1 MNDLFMKNYG
11 FMQKSA
17 LIDFMRVRY
26 EIDPIIISFNL
37 WCLSHAQLSEY
48 LSYLGER
55 GLIEALP
62 KQIKVSSSVEKHIYK
77 IAEKGCRLLQIS
89 QEIEGLVGLD

>member
-1 MNDLFMKNYG
+1 MK
-11 FMQKSA
+11 
-17 LIDFMRVRY
+17 
-26 EIDPIIISFNL
+26 IDPILTSFNL

-62 KQIKVSSSVEKHIYK
+62 TQIKVSSSVEKHIYK
-77 IAEKGCRLLQIS
+77 ITEEGCRLLQIS

>member
-1 MNDLFMKNYG
+1 MK
-11 FMQKSA
+11 
-17 LIDFMRVRY
+17 
-26 EIDPIIISFNL
+26 IDPILISFNL
-37 WCLSHAQLSEY
+37 WCLSYAQLSEY

-62 KQIKVSSSVEKHIYK
+62 KQIKVRSSVEKHIYK